1 LTTTN
6 KTFADLGL
14 IEPLQ
19 RALTADG
26 YTTPTP
32 IQQQAI
38 PLLME
43 GKDLIGCAQTGTGK
57 TAAFALPLLQRLYDN
72 PKPASSKCTRILVLS
87 PTRELAGQIHESFGS
102 YGRFINMRRTT
113 IFGGVSSQGQIRTM
127 ARGVDVLVAT
137 PGRLLD
143 LINQGRVQLDEVEA
157 FVLDEA
163 DRMLDMGFIPD
174 IRKIAAKLPADRQ
187 TLLFSATMAPGIAK
201 LANTLLK
208 NPSRV
213 DVAPESTT
221 AETVE
226 QKVMFVERPE
236 KLPTLLNLLENGIYK
251 AIVFTR
257 TKHGANRLDAQLHKA
272 GVKAV
277 AIHGNKSQNARKKA
291 LELFQKGHMQ
301 VLVATDVAAR
311 GLDIDDV
318 THVINYDL
326 PDQPDAYV
334 HRIGRTG
341 RAGADGIAI
350 SLCDSGE
357 RRLLRDIERL
367 IGVSLTGGVAPPPA
381 KQGVKSDSGKPFRKK
396 SPGRPAHRKGQ
407 ASGEKK
413 HWEKKAG
420 DHESRDQ
427 KSGDNKPWEKKAGDH
442 KSRDQKPGEKKHWEK
457 KAGDHKARDQK
468 PGEKK
473 HWAKKDGDHKPRD
486 QKPGEKKA
494 WVKKA
499 GDQKP
504 GHKKPWNASEKKS
517 GEANN
522 KNDNGGAAS
531 QKRRSRRSRPGQPKI
546 QRAAA

>member
-1 LTTTN
+1 MTTTN
-6 KTFADLGL
+6 KTFADLAL

-26 YTTPTP
+26 YKSPTP

-38 PLLME
+38 PLLLE
-43 GKDLIGCAQTGTGK
+43 GRDLIGCAQTGTGK

-72 PKPASSKCTRILVLS
+72 PTPASSKCARILVLS

-102 YGRFINMRRTT
+102 YGRFINIRRTT

-143 LINQGRVQLDEVEA
+143 LINQGRVCLDEVEA

-174 IRKIAAKLPADRQ
+174 IRKIASKLPPQRQ
-187 TLLFSATMAPGIAK
+187 TLLFSATMAPGISK

-213 DVAPESTT
+213 DIAPETTT

-257 TKHGANRLDAQLHKA
+257 TKHGANRLDAQLHKG

-357 RRLLRDIERL
+357 RGLLRDIERL
-367 IGVSLTGGVAPPPA
+367 IGVSLTGGAAPPPA
-381 KQGVKSDSGKPFRKK
+381 KPGSKSDSGKPFRKK
-396 SPGRPAHRKGQ
+396 NPGRPAHRKGQ
-407 ASGEKK
+407 NTGEKK

-420 DHESRDQ
+420 DH
-427 KSGDNKPWEKKAGDH
+427 KSGDNKPWEKKAQDH
-442 KSRDQKPGEKKHWEK
+442 KLGEKKHWEK
-457 KAGDHKARDQK
+457 KSEDHKARDQK

-473 HWAKKDGDHKPRD
+473 HWEKKPGDHKAR
-486 QKPGEKKA
+486 
-494 WVKKA
+494 
-499 GDQKP
+499 DQKP
-504 GHKKPWNASEKKS
+504 GHKKSWDASEKRS
-517 GEANN
+517 GEAGN
-522 KNDNGGAAS
+522 KNDNGGVAN

-546 QRAAA
+546 HRAAA